1 MLLREHV
8 VQTATLEDKF
18 RGSVLRKSHKQDKE
32 KADRIPKGTDYQGK
46 FTGFDR
52 KRRKNSTAYKILLA

>member
-46 FTGFDR
+46 FTGFGR
-52 KRRKNSTAYKILLA
+52 KRR